1 MRYHTDDLAAAA
13 GVEPEAIAR
22 YQDAGLLPRASQ
34 EGSQA
39 WYDDGHRQRLA
50 QVRDLEADGVPL
62 PVIRRMLDEDPAD
75 AALVRALA
83 GPVPGEEDA
92 QPELTREELAEATE
106 LPVALL
112 EALEREGLL
121 EPRIVGGQARYSPAD
136 AEVLTAGM
144 SLLAAGVPLDEL
156 LGLARRHD
164 EAMRAIADEAVDLF
178 VRFVRDPIQESSSSQ
193 EEASTRLVGAF
204 RDMLPATGA
213 IIAHHFRRLLLASAA
228 ERITDDT
235 PGGEPDAADDAGA
248 TEATDPPPRR

>member
-1 MRYHTDDLAAAA
+1 MRYHIDDLAAAA
-13 GVEPEAIAR
+13 EVDPEAVAR

-75 AALVRALA
+75 AALVRALT
-83 GPVPGEEDA
+83 GPVPGEDDA
-92 QPELTREELAEATE
+92 QQELTREELAEATD

-228 ERITDDT
+228 ERITADT
-235 PGGEPDAADDAGA
+235 PGEDHRAADDAGR
-248 TEATDPPPRR
+248 TEPTDPPPAR